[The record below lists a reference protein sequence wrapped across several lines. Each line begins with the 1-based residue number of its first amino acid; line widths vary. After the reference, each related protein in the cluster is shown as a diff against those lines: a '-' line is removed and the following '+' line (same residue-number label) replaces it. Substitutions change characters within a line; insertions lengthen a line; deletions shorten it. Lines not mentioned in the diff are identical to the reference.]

1 MNVFTNLF
9 FSQAQQAD
17 LQPFDADD
25 DRYASG
31 YGNRIASARF
41 FAPLGHARSRRAN
54 DAADFRLDA
63 DLAVGG
69 CG

>member
-17 LQPFDADD
+17 PHSLDELDNG
-25 DRYASG
+25 YATG

-41 FAPLGHARSRRAN
+41 FAPLGHAKQRLPG
-54 DAADFRLDA
+54 DADFRIDA

-69 CG
+69 CA